1 MNLSNSLL
9 MSILLRI
16 AYGFTVKGPSGPLV
30 VPLGGSVLLP
40 CSVDSLSSLK
50 DLEVEWKR
58 SDSQTLIHLYQ
69 DGDIRPEVQN
79 EDYHD
84 RAHFF
89 TDDIKQGNFTL
100 LLKNVTAEDEGQYTC
115 TVHSGQESGETVMEI
130 KDVERLIVSGSNK
143 SLSVYVGEDVTLNCS
158 VDSHIPAEE
167 VSWKKRVKDEHITVL
182 LYQNKETQPE
192 ASDAQYRDRVEFFND
207 EIHRGNFSLRLK
219 KVRTEDKGLYMCQ
232 VFAGRFSDN
241 TTVTLGQLGFS
252 SLHIMVLILC
262 ISACG
267 SALLFCSLIY
277 CRSKHKD
284 AVIHLQMLL
293 ILCPNIIM
301 FFAFVFWGV
310 SDGFLNETVTCCA
323 LFFLRPLM
331 LLWTVPKAN
340 ELSGITGH
348 WVRYGFRLE
357 YIIFTIVVFS
367 VLYKNV
373 INRLLHYSVFE
384 RGMITTL
391 FAIVPIM
398 CGLII
403 IYIFTAMIPRLT
415 LNIMAFISFDI
426 LPPLQLIL
434 LFYAFGIAK
443 GTFLIAGV
451 LPVIVIVARFD
462 WSYICGKEGLRCS
475 RVVMGTGWI
484 IFTLLMNVILALL
497 YIMALENEI
506 DRAGWICLI
515 VFLQVLWTFNNF
527 RRSFNH
533 WDTRS
538 NSIVFVFG
546 SVGVVLINAV
556 ALMTELILKTVNG
569 ERSLTDLRITVF
581 SSESLTVICLLF
593 LQLFDT
599 SEESD
604 RSKKLRRQS
613 SFTQNYYNRHTCHQ
627 NHNTQQNPTEEHET
641 LSV

>member
-367 VLYKNV
+367 
-373 INRLLHYSVFE
+373 
-384 RGMITTL
+384 
-391 FAIVPIM
+391 
-398 CGLII
+398 
-403 IYIFTAMIPRLT
+403 AMIPRLT